1 LFTPHTTRLPFPPSL
16 QAGPDRSQPYLE
28 WASRHAPPPNIL
40 EYVPDLGLYK
50 TAPPQGAGDGSAAAS
65 GNVISDVGAWHA
77 LRHDVRQAHDP
88 PPLAPLQP
96 AALLAASDTR
106 LGAVGA
112 AVTRKV
118 GWGGWWGVWSKWL
131 VCVGCGVWG
140 VGGWLWVVGGWGGW
154 SKWMVRGMWGVGGYV
169 GVGVYVVGGGG
180 RYKG

>member
-1 LFTPHTTRLPFPPSL
+1 MFTPHTTRLPFPPSL

-50 TAPPQGAGDGSAAAS
+50 TAPPQGTGDAAS
-65 GNVISDVGAWHA
+65 VISDVGAWHA

-118 GWGGWWGVWSKWL
+118 GWVDGVSVWIWDV
-131 VCVGCGVWG
+131 VCGMCG
-140 VGGWLWVVGGWGGW
+140 VGGAGWC
-154 SKWMVRGMWGVGGYV
+154 VCMWGVGGA
-169 GVGVYVVGGGG
+169 GVG
-180 RYKG
+180 RA